1 MPLLYLLFY
10 LLFGILFVLNV
21 LAKWMAKGTRCI
33 NPYIRN
39 GIKTIMWL
47 TIIISIF
54 YGYYTFQRSDIIS
67 FDKLMVKPT
76 IEKCQN
82 FIDKYPNSKK
92 VSDVKSWINKRY
104 EQELRAANDS
114 LSLSLFINKYSN
126 NYSFKEDYKK
136 PFLDKAIKLLD
147 KEKKRLE
154 YERYERM
161 KREQVEWNSEAR
173 AWQTASEKGSL
184 EMYHRYL
191 KLYPNGEHVS
201 QATKMII
208 DLEVAAVFQN
218 GNYGQLPSMDKI
230 GYGKGAYSTVT
241 VVNNTEYSLTLLYSG
256 VESKRVIINSYGT
269 QDVQLKS
276 DFYRIVAS
284 VNARGV
290 RSFAGTEDLTG
301 GNYCVSYYIS
311 TSK

>member
-1 MPLLYLLFY
+1 MPQLILYLL
-10 LLFGILFVLNV
+10 LGIFLVLNA
-21 LAKWMAKGTRCI
+21 LAKCLSKSSQCS
-33 NPYIRN
+33 NLYLRN
-39 GIKTIMWL
+39 GVRTIMVL
-47 TIIISIF
+47 TIIFSIF
-54 YGYYTFQRSDIIS
+54 YALYSYNERDKIS
-67 FDKLMVKPT
+67 FDKLMSKPS

-82 FIDKYPNSKK
+82 FIDKYPNSEK
-92 VSDVKSWINKRY
+92 VSNVKSWINNRY
-104 EQELRAANDS
+104 EQELHAATDS

-161 KREQVEWNSEAR
+161 KREQVEWNSEVR

-184 EMYHRYL
+184 EMYQRYL
-191 KLYPNGEHVS
+191 KLYPNGEHVP

-208 DLEVAAVFQN
+208 DLEVADVFKN

-241 VVNNTEYSLTLLYSG
+241 IVNNTEYYLTLLYSG